1 MSIEVEITPGPNL
14 IVSRTTTQITL
25 VESRTLTIG
34 SDTWVL
40 NFYRNEAYT
49 CGLSGNYTFFVMEPA
64 NNLGAEAPLWACLLY
79 TSDAADE

>member
-25 VESRTLTIG
+25 VESRTAHFECHD
-34 SDTWVL
+34 SWVL

-49 CGLSGNYTFFVMEPA
+49 CGLSGNYTFFRD
-64 NNLGAEAPLWACLLY
+64 G
-79 TSDAADE
+79 TRQ